1 MAGMPQYL
9 RNVNVYVDGRGFA
22 GQFEELQLPKLTLQT
37 EEYRGGGM
45 DAPVELDLGMEKL
58 EAQLTVNQYNPKV
71 FALLGL
77 VPGNIVNITARGAL
91 DEDGTITPV
100 VVTLNG
106 AWKEI
111 DMGSWKPGEK
121 AANTFQIACRYYLL
135 SIAGTPTVEI
145 DVPNMKR
152 VIQGVDQ
159 LAEIRAATGL

>member
-58 EAQLTVNQYNPKV
+58 EASLTVNKYDPAT

-77 VPGNIVNITARGAL
+77 IPGNIVNITARGAL
-91 DEDGTITPV
+91 DEDGTISPV

-121 AANTFQIACRYYLL
+121 AANTFQIACRYYFL
-135 SIAGTPTVEI
+135 SVNGTPTVEI
-145 DVPNMKR
+145 DVPNMVR
-152 VIQGVDQ
+152 RIQGVDQ
-159 LAEIRAATGL
+159 LAQVRAFTGL